1 MRDTGGRW
9 HRSRRHGAFAMLM
22 ATSIGVLS
30 GCSDLLNNSQ
40 LPAGTQDP
48 STYNTPTGAML
59 QVQGAMAQWQSL
71 IPLAITDAGVVTD
84 ELVVTPTN
92 WADLDS
98 RNLPEGGSFGE
109 YGSFQR
115 VRGQAQLALGAVTK
129 YAPDASPAIR
139 GKMFAVQGY
148 AEIYLADMYCSGVP
162 LSDLGFETNFTY
174 AASSTTAEVYQHA
187 LMLLDSAVV
196 LSGDSATL
204 QVLARV
210 GMGRALVAL
219 GQYDSAAKVVAP
231 VATSD
236 AYQFKILFK
245 TWFSEGL
252 PFRVAS
258 GEGGNGLHY
267 VGDPRVPV
275 AHTTT
280 TYSDG
285 TSFQASYPTK
295 YDNLLVDSV
304 PFTVAGGIEAR
315 LIEAEAALHDNDP
328 SWLTTLNTLRTD
340 GTYSGIDTLTTIDTT
355 FPGGVQTIDTTET
368 PDTLWNA
375 GTGGVAHL
383 GPLSDPGTAAAR
395 VDTLFAERAMWLYMT
410 GHRQGDVRRMIR
422 QYGRRQDAVLPV
434 GQYPNTT
441 YPVYG
446 SATNLPITPL
456 EMRNPKFHGCLNRGA

>member
-1 MRDTGGRW
+1 
-9 HRSRRHGAFAMLM
+9 
-22 ATSIGVLS
+22 
-30 GCSDLLNNSQ
+30 
-40 LPAGTQDP
+40 
-48 STYNTPTGAML
+48 
-59 QVQGAMAQWQSL
+59 
-71 IPLAITDAGVVTD
+71 
-84 ELVVTPTN
+84 
-92 WADLDS
+92 
-98 RNLPEGGSFGE
+98 
-109 YGSFQR
+109 
-115 VRGQAQLALGAVTK
+115 
-129 YAPDASPAIR
+129 
-139 GKMFAVQGY
+139 
-148 AEIYLADMYCSGVP
+148 
-162 LSDLGFETNFTY
+162 
-174 AASSTTAEVYQHA
+174 
-187 LMLLDSAVV
+187 
-196 LSGDSATL
+196 
-204 QVLARV
+204 
-210 GMGRALVAL
+210 MGRALVAL

-383 GPLSDPGTAAAR
+383 GPLSDPGTVAAR